1 MEDLQIIAQ
10 AINEVRREFDLMQ
23 LTQIGNA
30 INKLQE
36 QLKELEQLKSK

>member
-1 MEDLQIIAQ
+1 MEDLQIIAN

-23 LTQIGNA
+23 LTQIGNS